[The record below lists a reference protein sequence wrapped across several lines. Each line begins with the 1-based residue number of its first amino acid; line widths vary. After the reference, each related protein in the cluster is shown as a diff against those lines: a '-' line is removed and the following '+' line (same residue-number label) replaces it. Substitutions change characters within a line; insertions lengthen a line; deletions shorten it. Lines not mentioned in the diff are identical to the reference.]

1 MKRLPQVVVNPPG
14 LIDNKKIV
22 NRRPKNIP
30 FKIKMLL
37 PQSKVVEVKKMA
49 KQCEK

>member
-1 MKRLPQVVVNPPG
+1 MRQLPQVVVNPPG
-14 LIDNKKIV
+14 RIGNKKIV
-22 NRRPKNIP
+22 NRRPKNVP

-49 KQCEK
+49 K